1 MGANSH
7 ASLKWLSGND
17 RGNKANGACT
27 NPTPGTF
34 PDLYNVKKQQQQH
47 QIHVLVFQLTT
58 KHDYH
63 WQYSI
68 PFSYLLSFNIYWEY
82 PSWKKLLQN
91 QHFDNNYHCN
101 PIWKDNIKE
110 IPWKQKK
117 KLNVCSGWSLGNR
130 STSTFSDPLAFL
142 HLFTVKKKNHRIFQ
156 LIIILIQQMNFFK
169 A

>member
-1 MGANSH
+1 MKGMQTTKKMFCFITLNDLYFINSIINYKRAKYLDRDSCRNFPSKLTRSTSSLKMGANSH

-82 PSWKKLLQN
+82 PSWKK
-91 QHFDNNYHCN
+91 
-101 PIWKDNIKE
+101 
-110 IPWKQKK
+110 
-117 KLNVCSGWSLGNR
+117 
-130 STSTFSDPLAFL
+130 
-142 HLFTVKKKNHRIFQ
+142 
-156 LIIILIQQMNFFK
+156 
-169 A
+169 

>member
-17 RGNKANGACT
+17 TGNKANGACT

-58 KHDYH
+58 KHDYR

-68 PFSYLLSFNIYWEY
+68 HFHISSHSTFTENIQAEKNYSKTSTLTTTITVIQFGKIISKKFNET
-82 PSWKKLLQN
+82 
-91 QHFDNNYHCN
+91 
-101 PIWKDNIKE
+101 
-110 IPWKQKK
+110 KK
-117 KLNVCSGWSLGNR
+117 KINVCSGWSLGNR

>member
-17 RGNKANGACT
+17 TGNKANGACT

-110 IPWKQKK
+110 IQWKQKK
-117 KLNVCSGWSLGNR
+117 NKCLQWLIAWKQKHFNFLWS
-130 STSTFSDPLAFL
+130 FSFSSS
-142 HLFTVKKKNHRIFQ
+142 FYG
-156 LIIILIQQMNFFK
+156 
-169 A
+169 